1 MAQYEKFIF
10 IAIEFLNKKVVQ
22 MLEVKETFKNVKNPE
37 IFEHSK
43 KSKIFDKEIKGL
55 RDYILLITVNAK
67 NYQKTTVD
75 AVKFLVNEQN
85 VPGVYV
91 TLNKPYE
98 IMQRSLASNS
108 IDTRLIIF
116 IDASSRTESKK
127 VENCLYIG
135 SPEKLSDMSVAM
147 DQAVKSLNTPEKFLI
162 FDSLNTLA
170 IFNKPSTVARFI
182 HFLTG
187 KMREWKVKGII
198 ITLEKETDETL
209 LDELTQF
216 SDVRVDVGGESQWRI

>member
-1 MAQYEKFIF
+1 
-10 IAIEFLNKKVVQ
+10 
-22 MLEVKETFKNVKNPE
+22 MLELKESFKKEVK
-37 IFEHSK
+37 S
-43 KSKIFDKEIKGL
+43 L
-55 RDYILLITVNAK
+55 ADYIILITVDAK
-67 NYQKTTVD
+67 NYQKTAVD
-75 AVKFLVNEQN
+75 LIKFLVNEQGT
-85 VPGVYV
+85 PGVYV

-98 IMQRSLASNS
+98 IVQRNLENSN

-116 IDASSRTESKK
+116 IDATSRTEDAKK

-147 DQAVKSLNTPEKFLI
+147 DQAIKALPTTDKFLI

-182 HFLTG
+182 HFLAG
-187 KMREWKVKGII
+187 KIREWKIKGII
-198 ITLEKETDETL
+198 ITLEKETEQIL

-216 SDVRVDVGGESQWRI
+216 SDARIDIGGAS